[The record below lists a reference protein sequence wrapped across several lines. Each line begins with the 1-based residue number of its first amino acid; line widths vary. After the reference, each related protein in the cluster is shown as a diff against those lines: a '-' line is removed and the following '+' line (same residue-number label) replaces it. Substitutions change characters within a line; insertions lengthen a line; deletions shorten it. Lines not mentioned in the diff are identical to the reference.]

1 MDSSTYA
8 KSLDLPVPIELDKS
22 KSKCE
27 QVSIQLKSSEQFEET
42 DLNRRDDI
50 SSEDELKDQMISNI
64 ENEDNTYEETGRY
77 NYVELGHI
85 ESIKPDDISPGNF
98 PITK

>member
-1 MDSSTYA
+1 MDSATYA

-22 KSKCE
+22 NSKFE

-50 SSEDELKDQMISNI
+50 SSEDEPNDK
-64 ENEDNTYEETGRY
+64 
-77 NYVELGHI
+77 
-85 ESIKPDDISPGNF
+85 
-98 PITK
+98 